1 MLLYNERVKVLGH
14 IFNEKILSKK
24 NMLEPI
30 ITKSLI
36 SGLDNYSLWKRLYSF
51 HDKTLLKMNQVM
63 ENHVRV
69 EEASVTRKGYYRF
82 QIAKSL

>member
-1 MLLYNERVKVLGH
+1 
-14 IFNEKILSKK
+14 
-24 NMLEPI
+24 MLEPI
-30 ITKSLI
+30 TTKSLI
-36 SGLDNYSLWKRLYSF
+36 SGVYKYLLWKRLYSF

-69 EEASVTRKGYYRF
+69 EEASVTRKSYYRF

>member
-1 MLLYNERVKVLGH
+1 
-14 IFNEKILSKK
+14 
-24 NMLEPI
+24 
-30 ITKSLI
+30 
-36 SGLDNYSLWKRLYSF
+36 
-51 HDKTLLKMNQVM
+51 MNQVM